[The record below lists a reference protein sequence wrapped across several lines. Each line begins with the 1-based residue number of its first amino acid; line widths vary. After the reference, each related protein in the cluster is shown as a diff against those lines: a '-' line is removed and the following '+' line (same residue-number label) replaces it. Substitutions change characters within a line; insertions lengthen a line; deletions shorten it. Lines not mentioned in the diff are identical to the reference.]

1 METGPTRRVIWRV
14 EWEFAERAL
23 KECVSHW
30 EHAQAIAAAVHRF
43 AATGQGEL
51 LRLPDDLSVSRRLCV
66 GDYRVLMTL
75 DPIDKTIWIVD
86 VYSSLKR

>member
-1 METGPTRRVIWRV
+1 MEAGPTRRVSWRV

-30 EHAQAIAAAVHRF
+30 KDAQAIAAAVDRF
-43 AATGQGEL
+43 AATGKGEL
-51 LRLPDDLSVSRRLCV
+51 RQLPDDLQVTRRLYV

-75 DPIDKTIWIVD
+75 DPKNRTIWVVD